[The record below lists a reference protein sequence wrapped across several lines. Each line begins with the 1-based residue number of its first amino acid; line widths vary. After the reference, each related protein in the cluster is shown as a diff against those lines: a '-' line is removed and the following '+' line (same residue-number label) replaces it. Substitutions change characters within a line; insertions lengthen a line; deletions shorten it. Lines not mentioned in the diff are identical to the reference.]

1 MTETQSQRLFVAL
14 WPDDEVRTK
23 LSEKQLELKLGDYGR
38 LIPAANLH
46 ITLLF
51 LGDVPLNEIP
61 EIEGFVNSIE
71 LTPFSFSISKIGFW
85 PHNKIVWAGPEEY
98 KSRVGRLVESDSNWI
113 KEICIRSTKIYTPH
127 VTLARKVRRRVQCA
141 LTPIEWRVEKVY
153 LVRSVLSHKGSQY
166 KLIASSG
173 GSG

>member
-14 WPDDEVRTK
+14 WPEDEVRTK
-23 LSEKQLELKLGDYGR
+23 LSNKQLELNLGDYGR
-38 LIPAANLH
+38 LVPATNLH
-46 ITLLF
+46 ITMLF
-51 LGDVPLNEIP
+51 LGDVPINEIP
-61 EIEGFVNSIE
+61 EIETFVKSIE

-85 PHNKIVWAGPEEY
+85 PHNKIVWAGSEDTKAELEDLSNQIQIGLKRY
-98 KSRVGRLVESDSNWI
+98 VSD
-113 KEICIRSTKIYTPH
+113 RRRFTPH

-141 LTPIEWRVEKVY
+141 LTPIEWRVGKVY

>member
-14 WPDDEVRTK
+14 WPEDDVRAK
-23 LSEKQLELKLGDYGR
+23 LLNKQLELKLGDYGR

-61 EIEGFVNSIE
+61 EIKRFVNSIE
-71 LTPFSFSISKIGFW
+71 LTPFAFSISKIGFW
-85 PHNKIVWAGPEEY
+85 PHNKIVWAGPEDL
-98 KSRVGRLVESDSNWI
+98 SVELEDLSNQ
-113 KEICIRSTKIYTPH
+113 IRIGLKIYVSDRRRFTPH
-127 VTLARKVRRRVQCA
+127 VTLARKVRRRVQCE

>member
-1 MTETQSQRLFVAL
+1 MTETTESQRLFLAL
-14 WPDDEVRTK
+14 WPDDEVRAK
-23 LSEKQLELKLGDYGR
+23 LSNKQLELKLGDYCR

-61 EIEGFVNSIE
+61 EIESFVKSIE
-71 LTPFSFSISKIGFW
+71 LTPFSFAISKIGFW
-85 PHNKIVWAGPEEY
+85 PHNKIVWAGPENTKAE
-98 KSRVGRLVESDSNWI
+98 LEDLSNQI
-113 KEICIRSTKIYTPH
+113 QIGLKRYVSNQRRFTPH
-127 VTLARKVRRRVQCA
+127 VTLARKVRRRVQCE
-141 LTPIEWRVEKVY
+141 LTPIEWRVGKVY
-153 LVRSVLSHKGSQY
+153 LVRSILSHKGSEY

>member
-1 MTETQSQRLFVAL
+1 MTATQSQRLFVAL
-14 WPDDEVRTK
+14 WPEDDVRKK
-23 LSEKQLELKLGDYGR
+23 LSNKQLELKLGDYGR

-61 EIEGFVNSIE
+61 EIEGFVKSIE

-85 PHNKIVWAGPEEY
+85 PHNKIVWAGPEDT
-98 KSRVGRLVESDSNWI
+98 KVELEDLSNQIQIGLKKYVSDRRRFS
-113 KEICIRSTKIYTPH
+113 PH
-127 VTLARKVRRRVQCA
+127 VTLARKVRRRVQCT
-141 LTPIEWRVEKVY
+141 LIPIEWRVGKVY

>member
-1 MTETQSQRLFVAL
+1 MTATQSQRLFVAL
-14 WPDDEVRTK
+14 WPEDDVRKK
-23 LSEKQLELKLGDYGR
+23 LSNKQLELKLSDYGR

-61 EIEGFVNSIE
+61 EIENFVKSVE

-85 PHNKIVWAGPEEY
+85 PHNKIVWAGPEDTKAELEDLSNQIQIGLKRY
-98 KSRVGRLVESDSNWI
+98 VSDRR
-113 KEICIRSTKIYTPH
+113 KFTPH
-127 VTLARKVRRRVQCA
+127 VTLARKVRRRVQCT

-173 GSG
+173 ESG